1 MNSGSTPARQP
12 SRKLAWF
19 ALVILAVLLLAG
31 IALRYAMQPQHA
43 TRLVLDQVGRT
54 LGLRITAS
62 GTAQYSLRGGPAL
75 VVRDVIAQQPGAATP
90 LLRADRI
97 LLSLPW
103 STVRG
108 LTTGAAGSTITMHR
122 VELDHPVVD
131 ADALQPWLQ
140 TRPPGKTRYPVLT
153 QGMHVNDGRVIA
165 QGWSLGSLMIDLPR
179 LVPDQPLRASIAG
192 RYRSAALQ
200 LPFALDVA
208 LSHPGNDAALGLAG
222 TVSVQRGTWQ
232 LPSRIVL
239 SGMLH
244 VGDGWQ
250 LRFARLASASRFE
263 SGRTSLPFAAGI
275 AGTLRSANA
284 RIEFAPLAVV
294 VNGGGVI
301 PDLTGI
307 GHASLTSVL
316 GLQLAGTLPA
326 WPSGWPELPPP
337 IGASTSPIPF
347 SLHYTGRPDL
357 SDVAALQLRRDGTA
371 FDGRLRPFKFADW
384 IQAGSTGSPI
394 PPLDGRI
401 SMPRLDIAGAQL
413 QGVDVTISDGEPT
426 AAPPP

>member
-1 MNSGSTPARQP
+1 MNSGSPTASQP

-19 ALVILAVLLLAG
+19 ALVVLIVLLLAG

-62 GTAQYSLRGGPAL
+62 GTSQYSLRGGPSL
-75 VVRDVIAQQPGAATP
+75 VVRGVIAQEPGAATP

-122 VELDHPVVD
+122 VELDRPVVD
-131 ADALQPWLQ
+131 VAALQHWLQ
-140 TRPPGKTRYPVLT
+140 TRPPGTKRYPVLT
-153 QGMHVNDGRVIA
+153 QGLQVNDGQVVARD
-165 QGWSLGSLMIDLPR
+165 WSLDGVSIALPR
-179 LVPDQPLRASIAG
+179 LAPDQPLKASIAG
-192 RYRSAALQ
+192 RYRSVALQ
-200 LPFALDVA
+200 LPFDLKVA

-222 TVSVQRGTWQ
+222 TLSVERDMWK

-244 VGDGWQ
+244 IGDGWQ
-250 LRFARLASASRFE
+250 LQHARLATASRYE
-263 SGRTSLPFAAGI
+263 TGKTSLPFAAGI

-284 RIEFAPLAVV
+284 RFGFAPLAVV
-294 VNGGGVI
+294 VHGGGVI
-301 PDLTGI
+301 PDLTGT
-307 GHASLTSVL
+307 GSASLSNVL
-316 GLQLAGTLPA
+316 GLQLAGVLPA

-337 IGASTSPIPF
+337 LGASISPIPF
-347 SLHYTGRPDL
+347 ALGYNGRPDL
-357 SDVAALQLRRDGTA
+357 SDVAALHLSRDATV
-371 FDGRLRPFKFADW
+371 FDGRLRPFRFADW

-394 PPLDGRI
+394 PPLDGRV

-413 QGVDVTISDGEPT
+413 QGVDVTIRDDEPT
-426 AAPPP
+426 AVPTR